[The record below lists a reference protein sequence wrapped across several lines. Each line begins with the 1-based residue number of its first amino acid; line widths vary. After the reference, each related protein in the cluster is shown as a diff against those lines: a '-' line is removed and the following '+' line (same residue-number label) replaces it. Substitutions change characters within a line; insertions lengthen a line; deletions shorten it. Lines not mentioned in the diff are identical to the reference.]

1 MISRLALSAA
11 ALLLAGSVAFA
22 QPAATPAP
30 TPPPERNLQV
40 LPRDM
45 PQGQLMQV
53 MQSFTRALGV
63 QCSHC
68 HVPGDF
74 ASDANG
80 HKNIARGMLRMTQRL
95 NRELLPEIQ
104 GLGEPRVSCFTCH
117 RGEAEPATSPGAQ
130 PAPHTHS
137 GERG

>member
-1 MISRLALSAA
+1 MISRLALAA
-11 ALLLAGSVAFA
+11 AAVALAGSVAFA
-22 QPAATPAP
+22 QPAATP

-40 LPRDM
+40 LPRDIA
-45 PQGQLMQV
+45 QRDLINI
-53 MQSFTRALGV
+53 MQSFNRALGV
-63 QCSHC
+63 ECSYC
-68 HVPGDF
+68 HVAGNF

-117 RGEAEPATSPGAQ
+117 RGEGQPATSPGA
-130 PAPHTHS
+130 PAAAPHHHS

>member
-11 ALLLAGSVAFA
+11 TLALAGSVAFA
-22 QPAATPAP
+22 QPAATP

-45 PQGQLMQV
+45 PQAQLMQV
-53 MQSFTRALGV
+53 MQSFSRALGV

-68 HVPGDF
+68 HVQGDF

-117 RGEAEPATSPGAQ
+117 RGEAEPATAPGAA
-130 PAPHTHS
+130 PAPAPRTHE

>member
-11 ALLLAGSVAFA
+11 ATLLAASVAFA
-22 QPAATPAP
+22 QPAATP

-40 LPRDM
+40 LPRDIA
-45 PQGQLMQV
+45 QRDLINI
-53 MQSFTRALGV
+53 MQSFNRALGV
-63 QCSHC
+63 ECSHC
-68 HVPGDF
+68 HVAGNF

-95 NRELLPEIQ
+95 NRELLPEIP

-117 RGEAEPATSPGAQ
+117 RGEAQPATSPGAP
-130 PAPHTHS
+130 PAVPHTHS

>member
-11 ALLLAGSVAFA
+11 AIVLAGSVAFA
-22 QPAATPAP
+22 QPTATP
-30 TPPPERNLQV
+30 TPLAERNLQV

-45 PQGQLMQV
+45 PQAQLMQV
-53 MQSFTRALGV
+53 MQSFSRALGV
-63 QCSHC
+63 QCSYC
-68 HVPGDF
+68 HVAGDF

-80 HKNIARGMLRMTQRL
+80 HKRIARGMLRMTERL
-95 NRELLPEIQ
+95 NRELLPEIP

-117 RGEAEPATSPGAQ
+117 RGEGQPATAPGA
-130 PAPHTHS
+130 PAAAPHRHS

>member
-1 MISRLALSAA
+1 MIRLLALPAA
-11 ALLLAGSVAFA
+11 ALVLAGSVAFA
-22 QPAATPAP
+22 QPGATPS
-30 TPPPERNLQV
+30 PPPERNLQV
-40 LPRDM
+40 LPSDI
-45 PQGQLMQV
+45 PQAQLMQV

-63 QCSHC
+63 QCSYC
-68 HVPGDF
+68 HVAGDF

-80 HKNIARGMLRMTQRL
+80 HKNIARGMLRLTQRL
-95 NRELLPEIQ
+95 NRELLPEIE

-117 RGEAEPATSPGAQ
+117 RGEAQPATAPGAQ

>member
-11 ALLLAGSVAFA
+11 AIALAGSVAFA
-22 QPAATPAP
+22 QPATTP

-53 MQSFTRALGV
+53 MQSFSRALGV
-63 QCSHC
+63 QCSYC
-68 HVPGDF
+68 HVAGDF

-117 RGEAEPATSPGAQ
+117 RGEAQPATSPGA
-130 PAPHTHS
+130 PAAAPHSHS

>member
-1 MISRLALSAA
+1 MISRLALAA
-11 ALLLAGSVAFA
+11 AAVALAGSVAFA

-30 TPPPERNLQV
+30 PPERNLQV
-40 LPRDM
+40 LPRDIA
-45 PQGQLMQV
+45 QRDLINI
-53 MQSFTRALGV
+53 MQSFNRALGV
-63 QCSHC
+63 ECSYC
-68 HVPGDF
+68 HVAGNF

-117 RGEAEPATSPGAQ
+117 RGEAQPATAPGAQ
-130 PAPHTHS
+130 PAPHHHS

>member
-11 ALLLAGSVAFA
+11 AIALAGSVAFA
-22 QPAATPAP
+22 QPAATP
-30 TPPPERNLQV
+30 PPPERNLQV
-40 LPRDM
+40 LPRDIA
-45 PQGQLMQV
+45 QRDLINI
-53 MQSFTRALGV
+53 MQSFNRALGV
-63 QCSHC
+63 ECSYC
-68 HVPGDF
+68 HVAGNF

-80 HKNIARGMLRMTQRL
+80 HKNIARGMLRLTQRL

-117 RGEAEPATSPGAQ
+117 RGEAQPATAPGA
-130 PAPHTHS
+130 PPAAPHTHS

>member
-11 ALLLAGSVAFA
+11 AVALAGSVAFA
-22 QPAATPAP
+22 QPAPAP

-45 PQGQLMQV
+45 PRAELIQV

-63 QCSHC
+63 QCSYC
-68 HVPGDF
+68 HVQGDF

-117 RGEAEPATSPGAQ
+117 RGEAEPASAPGTPAA
-130 PAPHTHS
+130 APHHHS